1 MPSGVEW
8 VWGSWGRAASQMV
21 SPVLLVLVLLLHR
34 WYQRHLVLPVLV
46 PFEGFVTE
54 IELNLGFSLLSFTT
68 FVMFVSRFTILNI
81 AFVRLLFSWIIQG
94 CVLEKK
100 LFPLV
105 LVVFLEGLNWMYV
118 LSLS

>member
-8 VWGSWGRAASQMV
+8 AWGSWGRAASQMV
-21 SPVLLVLVLLLHR
+21 SPVPVLVLLLHP
-34 WYQRHLVLPVLV
+34 WFQRHLVLPVLV

-54 IELNLGFSLLSFTT
+54 IELNMEFSLLSFT

-94 CVLEKK
+94 CVLEKN